1 MYGAVALRLRSDGVR
16 KAYVLF
22 TPESDSG
29 SFGLSGTAEHVN
41 GEVREHRPAVAVD
54 APD

>member
-1 MYGAVALRLRSDGVR
+1 MYGAVALRLRRDGVR

-29 SFGLSGTAEHVN
+29 SLLLSGTASTCAAKSEN
-41 GEVREHRPAVAVD
+41 IGPL
-54 APD
+54 